1 MENKILELP
10 LKLSEKLNYENI
22 NYCHFKSNEHID
34 ASFSGD
40 TDLDILFDNTQYDK
54 IKTIL
59 LELGFRKFNAAW
71 FVDYPFVE
79 DYIAIDSGKI
89 IHVHAHF
96 KLILGESKVKSYILP
111 WENDFFKNRVL
122 LDKYNIYISSPVE
135 ETLLLI
141 IRMALKLPA
150 SPKDYMN
157 KRDTIDA
164 CREFEWLKEKVT
176 ANEIIKLS
184 YIKLELDL
192 TNEINEIYS
201 KNITYENLHKF
212 YDKVIIKLNEY
223 RRYSMLTSKVVKLA
237 RRIAQKIS
245 TINKKL
251 NLIDLFKNHRT
262 LDGDGIIISIMGSDG
277 SGKSTQVGMVKDILI
292 KKMDVRY
299 IYMGSGEGPSSW
311 HRNLLKLL
319 KKLISKPN
327 NKQVIEDIPENKKGN
342 KLNKLTFKN
351 ILKLIY
357 IISLAI
363 EKSSKLQKLQAYK
376 KRGMMSITDRY
387 PQIQI
392 TGYNDGPLLFE
403 YLNSDNFIIKLFAKY
418 EYNLYKRSIKM
429 PPDLV
434 VKLIGDPKILYSR
447 RSDEITLEMLRR
459 KQDGIK
465 QLKFTENTTVAE
477 LNSNNTIQSI
487 NLEIMNLISKEMKDK
502 K

>member
-1 MENKILELP
+1 MKI
-10 LKLSEKLNYENI
+10 
-22 NYCHFKSNEHID
+22 
-34 ASFSGD
+34 
-40 TDLDILFDNTQYDK
+40 
-54 IKTIL
+54 
-59 LELGFRKFNAAW
+59 
-71 FVDYPFVE
+71 
-79 DYIAIDSGKI
+79 
-89 IHVHAHF
+89 
-96 KLILGESKVKSYILP
+96 ESVSH
-111 WENDFFKNRVL
+111 N
-122 LDKYNIYISSPVE
+122 YIS
-135 ETLLLI
+135 
-141 IRMALKLPA
+141 
-150 SPKDYMN
+150 
-157 KRDTIDA
+157 
-164 CREFEWLKEKVT
+164 
-176 ANEIIKLS
+176 
-184 YIKLELDL
+184 
-192 TNEINEIYS
+192 
-201 KNITYENLHKF
+201 
-212 YDKVIIKLNEY
+212 
-223 RRYSMLTSKVVKLA
+223 
-237 RRIAQKIS
+237 
-245 TINKKL
+245 
-251 NLIDLFKNHRT
+251 
-262 LDGDGIIISIMGSDG
+262 
-277 SGKSTQVGMVKDILI
+277 
-292 KKMDVRY
+292 
-299 IYMGSGEGPSSW
+299 
-311 HRNLLKLL
+311 
-319 KKLISKPN
+319 N
-327 NKQVIEDIPENKKGN
+327 NIPENKKGN